1 MPSKGKNE
9 TGVRETLY
17 KIGKEEGA
25 SLRGDS
31 PQDSAVG
38 TVTTKQL
45 IFPLNL
51 SDYEEDRTKIIFS
64 CRDDENDVKVCFP
77 CPQGISFDDGAS
89 YSDFDLGILGGLGA
103 EAVGAFSTQRE
114 GGANIPNA
122 IKGAMGSLL
131 KKSSGSDILN
141 AAAASGILP
150 DKLSGSASFAAR
162 TVTNPR
168 TVTNFSGNTKRSFSF
183 SFNMIAT
190 SPEESVMVKD
200 IHQTFRRLTYAK
212 EDGLIS
218 LKYPPQWRIRFMLGG
233 NESPYI
239 PKIHNCHLTGIST
252 SLNEESNAWR
262 RDGAPLSVKMSL
274 SFTEEGVMTRDQVD
288 RLDLGERETVQ
299 GEARRAISET
309 LEETR
314 AKYLSDTIQGREIPQ
329 SGLPESTATSRYGNI
344 G

>member
-1 MPSKGKNE
+1 MPSTGKTE
-9 TGVRETLY
+9 TGVIETVYNLGRE
-17 KIGKEEGA
+17 KI
-25 SLRGDS
+25 DQTIS
-31 PQDSAVG
+31 PDVG
-38 TVTTKQL
+38 PVITKQL

-77 CPQGISFDDGAS
+77 CPQGVSFDDGAS

-103 EAVGAFSTQRE
+103 EAVGAFSNQKE

-122 IKGAMGSLL
+122 IKGAMGSLF
-131 KKSSGSDILN
+131 KKASGSDILN
-141 AAAASGILP
+141 AAASSGLLP
-150 DKLSGSASFAAR
+150 DKLAGSASFAAR

-252 SLNEESNAWR
+252 SFNEESNAWR

-288 RLDLGERETVQ
+288 RLDLGDRESVQ
-299 GEARRAISET
+299 EQTRRAISDAVDEVRDRYT
-309 LEETR
+309 FD
-314 AKYLSDTIQGREIPQ
+314 AIQGTEIPQ
-329 SGLPESTATSRYGNI
+329 SGLPESTANSRYGNI
-344 G
+344 V